1 MQTNILSTNR
11 PFSWK
16 LFFLLWIMTILGLIA
31 VIPYT
36 LTLQSNLLAKIQLPM
51 PLPVLI
57 LIQISFNSIFI
68 GFLVGIG
75 LLLAS
80 KSGLGLPYMENRL
93 LGRAKPFDFKR
104 VLIFSVLIGVVS
116 ALVLSAFDEWL
127 FLPLMARQ
135 GISFPENVIPPAWQ
149 GFLASF
155 YGGITEEVL
164 LRFFL
169 LTLFAWL
176 GWHFT
181 RKKYERPTLTILWVS
196 NILAAIIFGLGHLP
210 GVLSMEIPLTFVVI
224 TRTLFLNG
232 LAGLAFGWLYWTYGL
247 ESAMIAHFSADI
259 ILHVLL

>member
-36 LTLQSNLLAKIQLPM
+36 LTLQSNLLAKIQLPI

-93 LGRAKPFDFKR
+93 LGRQKPFDFKR
-104 VLIFSVLIGVVS
+104 VLIFSVLVGIVS

-127 FLPLMARQ
+127 FLPLMARH

-164 LRFFL
+164 LRLFL

-181 RKKYERPTLTILWVS
+181 RKKYERPTLIILWIS
-196 NILAAIIFGLGHLP
+196 NILAAIIFGLGHFP
-210 GVLSMEIPLTFVVI
+210 GVLSMEIPLNFVVI

-232 LAGLAFGWLYWTYGL
+232 LAGLVFGWLYFTYGL
-247 ESAMIAHFSADI
+247 ESAMVAHFSADI
-259 ILHVLL
+259 MLHVFL